1 MKIFSKLFF
10 VCFLVLSMALTAS
23 LNSISIFAQS
33 DRGANQ
39 LMQGMTMDQSQQRPS
54 SLGML
59 GQGQMAMD
67 QSQQRPSL
75 GMLGQG
81 QMAMDQSQ
89 QRPSSL
95 GMLGQ
100 GQMAMD
106 QSQQSGAPNQ
116 TATAAASYFY
126 VYPGTYTIWIYSKN
140 NDYGW
145 TDLCG
150 MKWKGSSSSW
160 GQECFGFKDWS
171 VGSNGAHGTAS
182 FYVPEGYYKYFDSCA
197 QSYDDG
203 WWNYGTSYNNPYADH
218 NSWNWKSQQPSKC
231 NY

>member
-33 DRGANQ
+33 DREANQ
-39 LMQGMTMDQSQQRPS
+39 LMQGMT
-54 SLGML
+54 
-59 GQGQMAMD
+59 
-67 QSQQRPSL
+67 
-75 GMLGQG
+75 
-81 QMAMDQSQ
+81 MDQSQ

>member
-33 DRGANQ
+33 DREANQ

-67 QSQQRPSL
+67 QSQQRP
-75 GMLGQG
+75 
-81 QMAMDQSQ
+81 
-89 QRPSSL
+89 SL

-160 GQECFGFKDWS
+160 GQ
-171 VGSNGAHGTAS
+171 
-182 FYVPEGYYKYFDSCA
+182 
-197 QSYDDG
+197 
-203 WWNYGTSYNNPYADH
+203 
-218 NSWNWKSQQPSKC
+218 
-231 NY
+231 

>member
-39 LMQGMTMDQSQQRPS
+39 LMQGMT
-54 SLGML
+54 
-59 GQGQMAMD
+59 
-67 QSQQRPSL
+67 
-75 GMLGQG
+75 
-81 QMAMDQSQ
+81 
-89 QRPSSL
+89 
-95 GMLGQ
+95 
-100 GQMAMD
+100 MD

-150 MKWKGSSSSW
+150 MKWKGSSSTW